1 MKGLFNRS
9 NRGEIIL
16 LGAVL
21 LLVEF
26 VRGAVAASFIPIY
39 GEKTLGLS
47 LDVVGTA
54 ITAHFLTDTALKM
67 VIGWLLDRFSARTIV
82 HGGLLASL
90 AGVAL
95 MQYADVPWLFIAS
108 AALFGIGISPIWIVC
123 LTKVTEERR
132 ATQMGLLYTIWFIGI
147 GSGPIACNL
156 LLDHAP
162 LVAGRLIVAVT
173 ALSWALS
180 LMISNRRERRIG
192 TMTFSRQAALLR
204 GKLYHM
210 RALLPG
216 MILQTMGAGML
227 LPVLPAFAEKELG
240 VSSSTYSLIL
250 LAAGGLTVLALMP
263 MGRLSDRLGHKRAF
277 LTIGFCAFSVLLFLL
292 AAAPP
297 FWQCLLIA
305 GALGIA
311 YSAVLPAW
319 NALLASYL
327 PKSQEGLGWGIF
339 STLEGIGIMIGP
351 AAGGVIASLGEEADV
366 IWTAAALFGSI
377 GLFYLLYPL
386 RPPEQPAGPA
396 PAGHQPQSP
405 LEGG

>member
-1 MKGLFNRS
+1 MKSLFNRS
-9 NRGEIIL
+9 TRAEMLL
-16 LGAVL
+16 LGFIL

-26 VRGAVAASFIPIY
+26 VRGAVAASYIPIH
-39 GEKTLGLS
+39 GEKMLGLS
-47 LDVVGTA
+47 LDVVGAA

-67 VIGWLLDRFSARTIV
+67 VIGWLLDRFSARTV
-82 HGGLLASL
+82 VQAGLLASL
-90 AGVAL
+90 AGVSL
-95 MQYADVPWLFIAS
+95 MPWADVPWLFIAS

-123 LTKVTEERR
+123 LTKVTEDRR

-147 GSGPIACNL
+147 GAGPIACNL
-156 LLDHAP
+156 LLEHAP
-162 LVAGRLIVAVT
+162 AAAGRMIIAVT

-180 LMISNRRERRIG
+180 LFISNRRERGIG
-192 TMTFSRQAALLR
+192 TIPLARQIAMLR
-204 GKLYHM
+204 DKLYRM

-227 LPVLPAFAEKELG
+227 LPVLPAFAEKELS
-240 VSSSTYSLIL
+240 VSSGTYSLIL
-250 LAAGGLTVLALMP
+250 LAAGGLTVIGLMP
-263 MGRLSDRLGHKRAF
+263 MGRLSDRVGRKRVF
-277 LTIGFCAFSVLLFLL
+277 LTAGFFTFAALLFLL
-292 AAAPP
+292 ATAPP

-311 YSAVLPAW
+311 YSAVLPSW

-351 AAGGVIASLGEEADV
+351 ALGGIIASLGREADV
-366 IWTAAALFGSI
+366 IWTAAALFGLI

-386 RPPEQPAGPA
+386 RPADPAVGA
-396 PAGHQPQSP
+396 PAGKQPS
-405 LEGG
+405 

>member
-1 MKGLFNRS
+1 VKGLFNRS
-9 NRGEIIL
+9 NRGEIVL
-16 LGAVL
+16 LGVIL

-39 GEKTLGLS
+39 GEKMLGLS
-47 LDVVGTA
+47 LDIVGTA

-67 VIGWLLDRFSARTIV
+67 VIGWLLDRFSTRTIV
-82 HGGLLASL
+82 HAGLLVSL

-95 MQYADVPWLFIAS
+95 MQAADVPWLFILS

-123 LTKVTEERR
+123 LMKVTEERR

-147 GSGPIACNL
+147 GTGPIACNL

-162 LVAGRLIVAVT
+162 TAARRLIVAVT

-180 LMISNRRERRIG
+180 LFISNRRERGIETIPFG
-192 TMTFSRQAALLR
+192 RQAALLR
-204 GKLYHM
+204 EKLSRM
-210 RALLPG
+210 KALLPG

-227 LPVLPAFAEKELG
+227 LPVLPAFAEKELS

-250 LAAGGLTVLALMP
+250 LAAGGLTVLGLMP
-263 MGRLSDRLGHKRAF
+263 MGRLSDRVGHKRAF
-277 LTIGFCAFSVLLFLL
+277 LSAGFCTFSALLLVLST
-292 AAAPP
+292 APP
-297 FWQCLLIA
+297 FWECLLIA
-305 GALGIA
+305 GALGIS

-327 PKSQEGLGWGIF
+327 PQSHQGLGWGIF

-351 AAGGVIASLGEEADV
+351 AAGGIIASLGTEADV
-366 IWTAAALFGSI
+366 VWTSAVLFGLI

-386 RPPEQPAGPA
+386 RPAEPAGRVS
-396 PAGHQPQSP
+396 AGK
-405 LEGG
+405 